1 MDSKLNTFK
10 QLFQELLKD
19 LACIK
24 PGDPSLTLVMT
35 AVDYCAPGVLQEQF
49 SDCVGPYKEKILVKD
64 EAFFLEAE
72 DLAGEESD
80 SFTLSEINRI
90 KGIWKDKNT
99 SEEDKECIW
108 KYLILLVKLSDKIDS
123 KKK

>member
-24 PGDPSLTLVMT
+24 PGDPSLTLVMA
-35 AVDYCAPGVLQEQF
+35 AVDYCAPGILQEQF
-49 SDCVGPYKEKILVKD
+49 RDCVGPYKERILSKD
-64 EAFFLEAE
+64 EAFFLEAQ
-72 DLAGEESD
+72 DLAGEETD

-123 KKK
+123 RKK